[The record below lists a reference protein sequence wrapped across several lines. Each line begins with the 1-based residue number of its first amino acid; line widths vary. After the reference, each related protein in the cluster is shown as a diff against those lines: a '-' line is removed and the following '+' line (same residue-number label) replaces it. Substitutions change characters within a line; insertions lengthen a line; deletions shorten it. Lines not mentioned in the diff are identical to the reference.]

1 MRQVRKHRHALA
13 LAGCLT
19 VLLCLLV
26 LVSPQL
32 PVGIDWRDT
41 YRPAALALLQGKD
54 PYAVDVA
61 PNAPFFAAPWGLLP
75 LIPLAVLPLHVGRAL
90 LIFISLVA
98 LAYSARKLGARPVA
112 LAAFLV
118 APPVVH
124 CLLNANIEWIPLLG
138 FVLPPQLG
146 LFFIA
151 VKPQTGFAVAIFWLI
166 EAWRRGGWRK
176 TLETFAPVTAALLL
190 SFLFFGLWPFRFS
203 GVLGIAESFN
213 VSLWPWSI
221 PVGLALMAAAFYKR
235 EIKYAMPASPCLS
248 PYVLFHSWTS
258 ALIALSAN
266 NAIMVGVSAVLW
278 LLVIVR
284 LW

>member
-1 MRQVRKHRHALA
+1 MRRQVRTHRDAVIM
-13 LAGCLT
+13 AGCLA
-19 VLLCLLV
+19 VALCLL
-26 LVSPQL
+26 LLISPIL
-32 PVGIDWRDT
+32 PAGIDWRDT
-41 YRPAALALLQGKD
+41 YRPAALALLRGQD
-54 PYAVDVA
+54 PFAVEVA
-61 PNAPFFAAPWGLLP
+61 PTAPFFAAPWGLLP

-98 LAYSARKLGARPVA
+98 LAYSARRLGARPIA

-166 EAWRRGGWRK
+166 EAWRTGGWRK
-176 TLETFAPVTAALLL
+176 AFETFAPVTAALLL
-190 SFLFFGLWPFRFS
+190 SFLLFGLWPLRFRS
-203 GVLGIAESFN
+203 VLGIAESFN
-213 VSLWPWSI
+213 ASLWPWSI
-221 PVGLALMAAAFYKR
+221 PVGLALMAAAVYKR

-248 PYVLFHSWTS
+248 PYVLFHSWSS
-258 ALIALSAN
+258 ALIAVSDNDAS
-266 NAIMVGVSAVLW
+266 MVAVSAGLW
-278 LLVIVR
+278 LLVVIR
-284 LW
+284 L